1 MLYID
6 ISSSVF
12 VNGHLSEAF
21 SVMRIVRQGC
31 GLYPLVYVLFIE
43 PFALKIKA
51 HPDITGIGLLG
62 SGEESEIS
70 QFADDN

>member
-31 GLYPLVYVLFIE
+31 GLYPLVYVLFI
-43 PFALKIKA
+43 FALKIKA

-62 SGEESEIS
+62 TEEESEIS